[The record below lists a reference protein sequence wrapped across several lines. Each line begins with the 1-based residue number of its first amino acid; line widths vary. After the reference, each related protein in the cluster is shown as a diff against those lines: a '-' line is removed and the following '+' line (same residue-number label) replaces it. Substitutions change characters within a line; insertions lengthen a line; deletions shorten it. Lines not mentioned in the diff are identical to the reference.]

1 MANLD
6 MVLEKQ
12 LLTLRN
18 REIISSGDVNVDSCR
33 FVFDGEWEGYTKTAV
48 FYQDRKDVQYAVLDS
63 GNRCV
68 IPAASM
74 AKLRAFPPRAAP
86 LPPTNPRLLVPT
98 F

>member
-48 FYQDRKDVQYAVLDS
+48 FYQDRRTSSMLCWTAETDASYRRHPWQKKGICTLECS
-63 GNRCV
+63 G
-68 IPAASM
+68 
-74 AKLRAFPPRAAP
+74 
-86 LPPTNPRLLVPT
+86 
-98 F
+98 